1 MSPIFRGDRTITY
14 TLSKT
19 DPNTSCVINDI
30 YNVIVSNDVVIS
42 IPKAFTPNGDN
53 LNDILKIEFGA
64 GLKSFGVFKL
74 FNRYGK
80 VVFQTNNIYEG
91 WNGKLNGIE
100 QEMDAYTYY
109 LEYTTYK
116 DERINKTGSVILI
129 R

>member
-1 MSPIFRGDRTITY
+1 M
-14 TLSKT
+14 
-19 DPNTSCVINDI
+19 
-30 YNVIVSNDVVIS
+30 
-42 IPKAFTPNGDN
+42 
-53 LNDILKIEFGA
+53 
-64 GLKSFGVFKL
+64 FKL